1 MRIAV
6 LGATGMAGTEI
17 VAEGLRRG
25 HRITAGSRRNRR
37 ASSDETLAPVRIDV
51 ADRQHVERVLSTV
64 DAAVLSVR
72 LPSGREREIAGLT
85 GSFLDAAHVADVPVL
100 IVGGSAPLRSPDDPS
115 VLVVDDRDVV
125 PEAWQPIA
133 RASLAQFAATVSA
146 ATIQLMRTSQ
156 CSMSGGGKPLCCRW
170 TDLARVVLTVRWI
183 LFA

>member
-6 LGATGMAGTEI
+6 LGATGMAGSEI
-17 VAEGLRRG
+17 VAEGIRRG
-25 HRITAGSRRNRR
+25 HRVTAGSRTNPL
-37 ASSDETLAPVRIDV
+37 SSSVEALAPMRIDV

-85 GSFLDAAHVADVPVL
+85 GPFLDAAHVADVPVL
-100 IVGGSAPLRSPDDPS
+100 IVGGSAPLHSPDDPS

-133 RASLAQFAATVSA
+133 RTSLAQFEATMSA
-146 ATIQLMRTSQ
+146 ATTQLMVKSQ
-156 CSMSGGGKPLCCRW
+156 GSMRGG
-170 TDLARVVLTVRWI
+170 
-183 LFA
+183 

>member
-85 GSFLDAAHVADVPVL
+85 KSFLDAAHVTDVPVL
-100 IVGGSAPLRSPDDPS
+100 IVGGSAPLRSPDDP
-115 VLVVDDRDVV
+115 RG
-125 PEAWQPIA
+125 
-133 RASLAQFAATVSA
+133 R
-146 ATIQLMRTSQ
+146 
-156 CSMSGGGKPLCCRW
+156 
-170 TDLARVVLTVRWI
+170 
-183 LFA
+183 